1 MLVIHGVMHDGESA
15 WPWPSPA
22 GSVSIRHLRSADLP
36 QRIAEADFIALAA
49 SCGLLREAWA
59 VAEKL
64 LAARQVPMLAFE
76 RIDAQRLASIRS
88 TGTCV
93 ATLAGN
99 GSIELQCQAQQSAF
113 QRIAM
118 TMSRDGGSHSVAA
131 GDGERVTRFILQ
143 GK

>member
-1 MLVIHGVMHDGESA
+1 MPDGESA
-15 WPWPSPA
+15 WPWPSPP
-22 GSVSIRHLRSADLP
+22 GGVSIRHLRSADLP
-36 QRIAEADFIALAA
+36 QQIAEADFVALAA
-49 SCGLLREAWA
+49 SCGLMREPWA

-76 RIDAQRLASIRS
+76 WIDAQRLPSIRS

-99 GSIELQCQAQQSAF
+99 GSIELQCQAQESAF

-118 TMSRDGGSHSVAA
+118 TMSREGGSHSTTA
-131 GDGERVTRFILQ
+131 GDGERVTRFVLQ